1 MMTFGGKNMIGLI
14 DGGGGMRGVYT
25 AGIYDR
31 MLDENAKIDYGIGV
45 SAGAANMI
53 TYLAG
58 QHGRTLTFF
67 ADYTF
72 RREYMSA
79 GNWLR
84 DRNYLNLNYIYT
96 TLTNRGGENPLD
108 YEAFA
113 KTSCPFFIVATDAQT
128 GKAHYFTR
136 GDIAQDNYDV
146 LKASCAIPAACKP
159 YPVNGRLYF
168 DGGVAE
174 PISYQKAFDD
184 GCDKVIVLITRREDY
199 VKPKQK
205 NMRLLGWMLKKYPEI
220 VDRIAH
226 RHEAYNRSIGE
237 LRELVR
243 QGRALLVA
251 PADDCG
257 VNTFTKDREAFVRL
271 YGKGYEDGRKV
282 ADFIRDNS

>member
-1 MMTFGGKNMIGLI
+1 MIGLI

-31 MLDENAKIDYGIGV
+31 MLDEHTKIDYGIGV

-58 QHGRTLTFF
+58 QRGRTLTFF

-72 RREYMSA
+72 RREYMSVA
-79 GNWLR
+79 NWLK
-84 DRNYLNLNYIYT
+84 DRNYLNLDYIYT

-108 YEAFA
+108 YEAFSR
-113 KTSCPFFIVATDAQT
+113 TSCPFFIVATDAQT
-128 GKAHYFTR
+128 GRAHYFTR
-136 GDIAQDNYDV
+136 SDIAQDSYDV

-159 YPVNGRLYF
+159 YPVNGRLYY

-174 PISYQKAFDD
+174 PIPYQKAFDD
-184 GCDKVIVLITRREDY
+184 GCDKIIVLITRHKDY

-220 VDRIAH
+220 VQKLAH
-226 RHEAYNRSIGE
+226 RHEAYNRSIKE
-237 LRELVR
+237 LKELAQ

-251 PADDCG
+251 PSDGCG
-257 VNTFTKDREAFVRL
+257 VDTFTKDRKAFLRL
-271 YGKGYEDGRKV
+271 YEKGYKDGGEV
-282 ADFIRDNS
+282 AAFIQKNN